1 MVEIIFWVCLSLI
14 LYTYFIYPFVLMIL
28 GIFIKKTIDKKDITP
43 SVSLIIT
50 AYNEEK
56 NIREK
61 IDNSLNLDYP
71 KDKLEIIVASDCS
84 TDNTHKIVKEYEGNG
99 VRLVMHQERKGKT
112 AAQNKAVME
121 AKGEILVFSDA
132 PTMYYVDT
140 IKKLARNY
148 NDPAIGCV
156 TGEVIYT
163 NETGSTIGQGGAL
176 YWRYE
181 SKVKQ
186 LESNIGSILGAAGCI
201 YSMRR
206 SLYTPF
212 EEEYI
217 SDFVSPLKIV
227 INSSLDDDFLT
238 PIKVRFKGVR
248 SVMEPEAISVEKTSK
263 NPLEEFKM
271 RSRVITRAIS
281 GLVHMRKILNPFKF
295 PVYSFQLFS
304 HKILRWLVP
313 VFMIIIFVSN
323 LSLLES
329 KFFYTTFQLQ
339 LFFFIFSILGFIIDR
354 VNLSKI
360 KILMIPY
367 YFCTVNL
374 AVLFGICKFVIGKRD
389 RLWTPER

>member
-1 MVEIIFWVCLSLI
+1 MAEIIFWVCLSLI
-14 LYTYFIYPFVLMIL
+14 LYTYFLYPFALMIL
-28 GIFIKKTIDKKDITP
+28 GIFIKRPIDKKDITP

-56 NIREK
+56 IIREK
-61 IDNSLNLDYP
+61 IDNSLNLNYP
-71 KDKLEIIVASDCS
+71 KDKLEVIVASDCS

-99 VRLVMHQERKGKT
+99 VRLVIQQERRGKT
-112 AAQNKAVME
+112 AAQNKAVGL

-132 PTMYYVDT
+132 PTMYYEDT
-140 IKKLARNY
+140 IEKLVRNY
-148 NDPAIGCV
+148 NDSNIGCV
-156 TGEVIYT
+156 TGEVLYT

-201 YSMRR
+201 YSMRK

-212 EEEYI
+212 KEEYI

-248 SVMEPEAISVEKTSK
+248 SVMESEAISVEKTSK
-263 NPLEEFKM
+263 NSYEEFKM

-281 GLVHMRKILNPFKF
+281 GLVYMRKILNPFKF

-313 VFMIIIFVSN
+313 VFMILIFISN
-323 LSLLES
+323 LLLLES
-329 KFFYTTFQLQ
+329 KFFYTTFLLQ
-339 LFFFIFSILGFIIDR
+339 LFFFILSILGYVLDKAK
-354 VNLSKI
+354 SYKI
-360 KILMIPY
+360 KMLMIPY
-367 YFCTVNL
+367 YFCTVNM
-374 AVLFGICKFVIGKRD
+374 AVLYGVYKYLIGKRD